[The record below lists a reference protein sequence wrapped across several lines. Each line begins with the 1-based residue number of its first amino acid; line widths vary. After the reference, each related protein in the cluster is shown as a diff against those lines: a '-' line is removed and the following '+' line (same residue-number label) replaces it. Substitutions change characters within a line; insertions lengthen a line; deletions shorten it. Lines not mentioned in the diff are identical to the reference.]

1 MILAVCTDTSYLS
14 KVGGKSWAAGH
25 FYLTNQNDEDFNN
38 MAILTLS
45 TIIKHAVFSASKGE
59 LAALYY
65 AAKSLPRFAPHSRN
79 WARYNP
85 SQLQ

>member
-45 TIIKHAVFSASKGE
+45 TIIKHVVFSASKGE

-65 AAKSLPRFAPHSRN
+65 SCKITAPLCTTLEELGQVQ
-79 WARYNP
+79 P
-85 SQLQ
+85 